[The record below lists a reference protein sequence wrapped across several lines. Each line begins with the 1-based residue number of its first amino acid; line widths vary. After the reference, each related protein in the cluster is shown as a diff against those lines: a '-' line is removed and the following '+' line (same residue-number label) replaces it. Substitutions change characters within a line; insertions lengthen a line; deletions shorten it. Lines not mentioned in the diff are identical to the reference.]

1 MAEERYTT
9 QELHR
14 LLFADRDG
22 EVKSYTVEQFAKVY
36 AMESL
41 LTWDDLLPL
50 IRRRTNLVVLGV
62 KDGVA
67 TIMIPKL

>member
-1 MAEERYTT
+1 MNST
-9 QELHR
+9 QELHA

-22 EVKSYTVEQFAKVY
+22 EVKTYTLEQFAKVY

-41 LTWDDLLPL
+41 LTWDDLLPF
-50 IRRRTNLVVLGV
+50 IRKRTNLVVLGV

-67 TIMIPKL
+67 TVLVPKL